1 MTAKPLTTVWMWK
14 NASNDEVW
22 ALTANLNKQKLEWSD
37 SIGCACGD
45 SFAEQ
50 TFADFL
56 EKGPRYGEPPEDVVA
71 EVYET
76 LRAVAQ

>member
-14 NASNDEVW
+14 DASNDEVW
-22 ALTANLNKQKLEWSD
+22 GLTANLNKEKLEWSD

-76 LRAVAQ
+76 LRAVNS